1 VVQTTAPYAVLIAC
15 CFSLSMGLNAAESI
29 LPPIDYS
36 GLLRSTYRL
45 NQPSDGNNSSQM
57 TNTAEITANSYIW
70 RSWLAD
76 WNGRL
81 AVSRA
86 SSDSDD
92 MEQITGSVFSG
103 MGQLNLFPRSRFP
116 LQAYVDVTDSRIDS
130 EDLGFESSGSRN
142 TRVGLFQSYQPVAGN
157 QRYTARVERNVQEQL
172 AGGQTSTRDHL
183 QADMVSRGK
192 QHDFTANMLWLD
204 FQQADPDIQQSSL
217 LLSGTHRYH
226 PKAQLSI
233 DSNASFSLTDQ
244 QSASSA
250 ASTNTEFQANSH
262 LVWRDLN
269 RPLTVRGRANVQLRQ
284 DASGSETSESQEASL
299 SGGVEYRF
307 TDALRLNADAGA
319 TVRNSDNAVSSF
331 QTASLSYAPDARQLM
346 GFTYN
351 WSASGAVRNEFQAD
365 GSGGQGVSS
374 ALSHQIGRSLAL
386 GFANW
391 TLSITASQGVTGDL
405 RSPEGSLMTLT
416 HSGSAGL
423 TRAGAGNSSSLRL
436 AATDSLVRGD
446 TDIHIQLLN
455 LGGGHNQSL
464 SRYSGW
470 SADFNIGTSSV
481 TSGGELS
488 QNSFSSANANY
499 FHRRFLGYRRLRF
512 QSNLEL
518 RSESEQLF
526 NFFMDANRLHWR
538 NEFNYSVGRLDLR
551 LTTNVLQ
558 RADGEQDKSI
568 FLSTS
573 RSF

>member
-1 VVQTTAPYAVLIAC
+1 
-15 CFSLSMGLNAAESI
+15 
-29 LPPIDYS
+29 
-36 GLLRSTYRL
+36 
-45 NQPSDGNNSSQM
+45 M

-70 RSWLAD
+70 RPWLAN

-86 SSDSDD
+86 SSESDD
-92 MEQITGSVFSG
+92 LEQTGSVFSG

-116 LQAYVDVTDSRIDS
+116 LQAYADVTDSRIDS
-130 EDLGFESSGSRN
+130 SGLSIESSGSRN
-142 TRVGLFQSYQPVAGN
+142 TRLGLFQSYRPVAGN

-172 AGGQTSTRDHL
+172 SDGQSSTRDYM
-183 QADMVSRGK
+183 QADMITRGK

-204 FQQADPDIQQSSL
+204 FQQANPDSQQSSL

-226 PKAQLSI
+226 PQEQLSI

-269 RPLTVRGRANVQLRQ
+269 RPLTARARANLQLRQ
-284 DASGSETSESQEASL
+284 DGTGSAASESQEASL

-331 QTASLSYAPDARQLM
+331 QTASLSYTPDARQLL

-351 WSASGAVRNEFQAD
+351 WSASGAVRNEFQTD

-386 GFANW
+386 GFADW
-391 TLSITASQGVTGDL
+391 MLSINASQGVTGDL

-416 HSGSAGL
+416 HAGSAGL

-436 AATDSLVRGD
+436 SATDSLIRGETD
-446 TDIHIQLLN
+446 THIQLLN

-464 SRYSGW
+464 SRNSGW

-481 TSGGELS
+481 TSSGELS
-488 QNSFSSANANY
+488 QNSFSSANASY
-499 FHRRFLGYRRLRF
+499 FHRRFLDYRNLRF

-551 LTTNVLQ
+551 LTTNVHQ